1 MRPPFVFKDAP
12 GLLTLPLA
20 LMLFAIAVVFRR
32 LPIVA
37 LVAVILG
44 IGLVVLPFLPR
55 QGHATR
61 RAADAASETDLVCRG
76 TLYWHG
82 GGWWRLPSWATNGPL
97 GELRVSPTGIR
108 IGVQPWLGGSL
119 FFPPP
124 IEVPLSEIRSLS
136 RARWHVCDVREYPP
150 VGRFRMW
157 IRCRSNYRGPPCE
170 PRHSYGRWWRLSWAN
185 LRP

>member
-136 RARWHVCDVREYPP
+136 RARWHLPGSVRLYVTFVSTPRWVAFEC
-150 VGRFRMW
+150 GSGAAATIESRLA
-157 IRCRSNYRGPPCE
+157 SRGIAT
-170 PRHSYGRWWRLSWAN
+170 GAGGD
-185 LRP
+185 